1 MAPKKRGF
9 IPITKGDEAVIQA
22 DYFGIVAEEAAK
34 GKAVLAFVNYNGG
47 AVLAVIP
54 EYAFKHLKD
63 AVSDIAPIYR
73 KQSITEKFRVDRWA
87 KLSASQFETYFGA
100 PEKRLRL
107 KPGQIRMVRAD
118 LVTGGFVERH

>member
-63 AVSDIAPIYR
+63 AVRDIARIYR
-73 KQSITEKFRVDRWA
+73 KQSVGGKLRDRWA
-87 KLSASQFETYFGA
+87 KLSTSIRNLLGA

-118 LVTGGFVERH
+118 LVTELRGKTLS